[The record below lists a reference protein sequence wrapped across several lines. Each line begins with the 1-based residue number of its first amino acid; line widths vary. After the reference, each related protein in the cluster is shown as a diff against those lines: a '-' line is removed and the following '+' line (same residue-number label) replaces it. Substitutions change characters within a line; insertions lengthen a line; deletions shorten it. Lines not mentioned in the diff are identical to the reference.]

1 MIMKVRL
8 KLWLLSLFEV
18 NTALDFTEVVI
29 FLVVQ
34 EVCQLTVCAVMLKIL
49 KPKKTCWISWLH
61 LLVGWN
67 TIQS

>member
-1 MIMKVRL
+1 MISNVGL
-8 KLWLLSLFEV
+8 KLLLLNLFEV
-18 NTALDFTEVVI
+18 NTALDFTGVVI

-34 EVCQLTVCAVMLKIL
+34 VCQLTVCAVMLKIL

-61 LLVGWN
+61 MLVGWN